1 MKVAKATSQPQETAM
16 HLFFENEDVGE
27 NYAYTTSEWD
37 LHKMV
42 LTILWFGLLQNIAW
56 TTKVE
61 KYLKI
66 NLFCKCSIQHIY
78 KEEKFG

>member
-16 HLFFENEDVGE
+16 HLFFENEDAGE

-42 LTILWFGLLQNIAW
+42 FDNPLIWFITKHCLNHKSWKIPENKFIL
-56 TTKVE
+56 
-61 KYLKI
+61 
-66 NLFCKCSIQHIY
+66 
-78 KEEKFG
+78 